1 MSYIFQQV
9 DKDCSRELSCEDYSD
24 EPLTVDLDENDVIL
38 EDGDGEEGGEDG
50 GAGEEDEIDIEDEG
64 YSECQM

>member
-1 MSYIFQQV
+1 M

>member
-1 MSYIFQQV
+1 M

-24 EPLTVDLDENDVIL
+24 EPLTVDLDENDIIL

>member
-1 MSYIFQQV
+1 M
-9 DKDCSRELSCEDYSD
+9 DKDYSRELSCEEYSD
-24 EPLTVDLDENDVIL
+24 EPLTVDLDEHDVVL
-38 EDGDGEEGGEDG
+38 EDCDDAEVGEEE

>member
-38 EDGDGEEGGEDG
+38 EDGDGGEEGEDG